1 MLIPDFD
8 AREDLIDTVIAAKPD
23 IIGHN
28 VETVARLT
36 SQVRSRARYEVSLK
50 TLSHI
55 ARSGCRTK
63 SGLMVGLGETDDE
76 VLAAIDDLVA
86 NGVRIMT
93 IGQYL
98 RPTLKHLPVADYVT
112 PEKFATYKEEAL
124 RRGML
129 YVESGP
135 MVRSSYMAEKAMQCC
150 GSKK

>member
-1 MLIPDFD
+1 MTICPTAEPKYGRKRYRAVRRENPDTSIELLIPDFD

-93 IGQYL
+93 IGPIPAAHAETPAGRRL
-98 RPTLKHLPVADYVT
+98 RN
-112 PEKFATYKEEAL
+112 
-124 RRGML
+124 
-129 YVESGP
+129 S
-135 MVRSSYMAEKAMQCC
+135 
-150 GSKK
+150 